1 MSQWKSLA
9 MTLLHTARKLSLSDW
24 KVDCAIVGAL
34 ALGLLSVSEAA
45 PLPNLPNIPAPAVA
59 PHFAKTPNVALLI
72 GNSYSFYNCGVHTYL
87 RGLMRASDPVI
98 PMKTRLLTISS
109 GALSFHD
116 VGFYLQPHPQDPY
129 VKRENGKLLP
139 MFDIVLLQEHSEGA
153 VSAKRIAFLKEFAKQ
168 HADTIR
174 AAGSAPLLVMTWTKE
189 NRADDIEKLATNTIE
204 AANAAQMPVV
214 PVGIAFE
221 AVRKSHPDIKL
232 YQADKSH
239 PSAAGTY
246 LYASVLYATL
256 FKKSPVGLDYQGEC
270 EKPLAPEVA
279 KTLQEVAWK
288 TVTEFFGWKE

>member
-1 MSQWKSLA
+1 
-9 MTLLHTARKLSLSDW
+9 
-24 KVDCAIVGAL
+24 
-34 ALGLLSVSEAA
+34 
-45 PLPNLPNIPAPAVA
+45 
-59 PHFAKTPNVALLI
+59 
-72 GNSYSFYNCGVHTYL
+72 
-87 RGLMRASDPVI
+87 
-98 PMKTRLLTISS
+98 
-109 GALSFHD
+109 
-116 VGFYLQPHPQDPY
+116 
-129 VKRENGKLLP
+129 

-204 AANAAQMPVV
+204 AANAAQMPAV

-232 YQADKSH
+232 YQAD
-239 PSAAGTY
+239 
-246 LYASVLYATL
+246 ASVLYATL